1 MFGSWPLWQRHW
13 DGLLL
18 SRTWL
23 AGQIQILLSVLSGIL
38 LPGHTHWCRLLVS
51 RTRSPGQKHSS
62 GLLGSGTWLPGQPG
76 HLLQVFIHFFHTF
89 FLLHLFLFFNF
100 LHFLGDFLSLH
111 LPLLNNIFFPEKQNS
126 SDQGSRMGNNTKL
139 LGIFVVC
146 IGLFSPPVYVKN
158 YLAGVIKNVKWQALE
173 SVNSQKSKMKEF
185 NTLIFNLDFYLV
197 NKVNLNLT

>member
-23 AGQIQILLSVLSGIL
+23 AGQIQRLSSVSSGIL
-38 LPGHTHWCRLLVS
+38 LPGHTHWSRLLVS

-62 GLLGSGTWLPGQPG
+62 GLLGLGTWLPGQPG
-76 HLLQVFIHFFHTF
+76 HRSQVFIHFFHTF
-89 FLLHLFLFFNF
+89 FLLHLFFFFNF

-111 LPLLNNIFFPEKQNS
+111 LPLLNNIFFPEKQNIELFVIH
-126 SDQGSRMGNNTKL
+126 QMKGQEWGTILKV

-146 IGLFSPPVYVKN
+146 FGLFSPPVYLKKILGRCHQKRIMTSSWICQFTEVKN
-158 YLAGVIKNVKWQALE
+158 ERIQYLDLQFRLLFG
-173 SVNSQKSKMKEF
+173 
-185 NTLIFNLDFYLV
+185 
-197 NKVNLNLT
+197 